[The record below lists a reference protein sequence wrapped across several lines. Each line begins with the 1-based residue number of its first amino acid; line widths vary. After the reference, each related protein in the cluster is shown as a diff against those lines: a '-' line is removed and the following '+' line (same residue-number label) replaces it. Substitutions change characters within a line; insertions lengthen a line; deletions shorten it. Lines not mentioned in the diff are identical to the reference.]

1 MNQISAADFLDTL
14 TGATIEKVDTDNHDV
29 FISLNDKRVIWIS
42 AMGGTIILAQLS
54 AMPVTVQ

>member
-29 FISLNDKRVIWIS
+29 FIVLTYGRVVLVS
-42 AMGGTIILAQLS
+42 AYAGIHCIGA
-54 AMPVTVQ
+54 VVC